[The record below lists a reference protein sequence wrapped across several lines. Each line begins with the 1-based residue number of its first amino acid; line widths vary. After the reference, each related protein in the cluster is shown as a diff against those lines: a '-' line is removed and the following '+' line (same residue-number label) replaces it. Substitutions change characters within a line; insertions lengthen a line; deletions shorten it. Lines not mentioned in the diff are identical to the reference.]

1 MGQLQARLA
10 PNVAAK
16 QRESLTTHF
25 GELYRKYLQEM
36 GVAPELVDIVDGIG
50 EGGRPIVM
58 PPSDWARLH
67 IVTPP

>member
-1 MGQLQARLA
+1 
-10 PNVAAK
+10 
-16 QRESLTTHF
+16 
-25 GELYRKYLQEM
+25 M

-67 IVTPP
+67 IVTTP